1 MSLLKNI
8 NKSIEKTIVQFT
20 KEVSEKYGM
29 PQDEIL
35 EMWTTISKMKIK
47 SVSSSTK
54 KMSPWLQF
62 CKDERIKLK
71 KDQPSLKFGE
81 ISKVI
86 GEKWSAMSDDDKK
99 KYESSVPVITNTTN
113 ITKNTNN
120 NTEKNNHDESSN
132 TTEENP
138 SNDVI
143 VPTKTSTTSTSKK
156 TSTTTTNAKKPVVSK
171 SPTTTTTDPA
181 QWTRDHLEKMSISE
195 LKELCEGIKLSKT
208 GKKSEIVNRLLNC
221 SDTGVG
227 LTQIDEEGDEMNDNA
242 SDVSE
247 TEPQCAFNYDYS
259 SD

>member
-71 KDQPSLKFGE
+71 KDQPSLKFGQ

-86 GEKWSAMSDDDKK
+86 GEKWSAMSDEDKK
-99 KYESSVPVITNTTN
+99 KYESSVPTTTTNTTEK
-113 ITKNTNN
+113 KNDDDNET
-120 NTEKNNHDESSN
+120 
-132 TTEENP
+132 TTE
-138 SNDVI
+138 VAAAAL
-143 VPTKTSTTSTSKK
+143 PTKTSTASSLKK
-156 TSTTTTNAKKPVVSK
+156 TTTTTNAKKSSISK
-171 SPTTTTTDPA
+171 TPMTTDPA

-221 SDTGVG
+221 SDTGGVG
-227 LTQIDEEGDEMNDNA
+227 LTQMDEEGGDDMNDNA